1 MAKNFLL
8 VYSCCC
14 KPVASNREQIKLVIA
29 DNGIGTHPIINDKEN
44 EWNYL
49 GIELMKGLIKDING
63 KIYFEAEKGTKIMVI
78 FSVDPLN
85 DNKGLLITST
95 EKTVN
100 Q

>member
-1 MAKNFLL
+1 M
-8 VYSCCC
+8 
-14 KPVASNREQIKLVIA
+14 VIA
-29 DNGIGTHPIINDKEN
+29 DNGIGTHPVIKD

-63 KIYFEAEKGTKIMVI
+63 KIYFEAEKATKIMII

-85 DNKGLLITST
+85 DNNGLLITCT

-100 Q
+100 